1 MTTPSTPSARPMRRR
16 ISSGGPW
23 EERVGYSRAVVV
35 GDRVWVAGTT
45 GTHPDGTVPADV
57 AAQASLA
64 LEVIGRALREAGG
77 ELSDIVAARVYI
89 TRIEEWEAVT
99 TALRSALGDTRP
111 ALTLVQVAGLLLPA
125 HRVEI
130 EVEAV
135 IGSHA

>member
-1 MTTPSTPSARPMRRR
+1 MTSHAKRR

-35 GDRVWVAGTT
+35 GEHVWVAGTT
-45 GTHPDGTVPADV
+45 GTHPDGTVPTDV
-57 AAQASLA
+57 GEQTTLA
-64 LEVIGRALREAGG
+64 LEVIGRALRDAGG
-77 ELSDIVAARVYI
+77 DLGDIVSARVYV

-99 TALRSALGDTRP
+99 TALRTALGETQP

-135 IGSHA
+135 IGSRG

>member
-1 MTTPSTPSARPMRRR
+1 MAGRRR

-35 GDRVWVAGTT
+35 GDLAWVSGTT
-45 GTHPDGTVPADV
+45 GTRPDGTVPKGV
-57 AAQASLA
+57 AEQTSLA
-64 LEVIGRALREAGG
+64 LDIIEGALREAGG
-77 ELSDIVAARVYI
+77 SLADVVAARVYL

-99 TALRSALGDTRP
+99 ETTRP
-111 ALTLVQVAGLLLPA
+111 RLGIARPAMTLVQVAGLLLPA

-135 IGSHA
+135 IGSSSS

>member
-1 MTTPSTPSARPMRRR
+1 MTGRRR

-23 EERVGYSRAVVV
+23 EQRVGYSRAVVV

-45 GTHPDGTVPADV
+45 GTRPDGTVPPTVEEQTA
-57 AAQASLA
+57 LA
-64 LEVIGRALREAGG
+64 LEVIARALTDAGG
-77 ELSDIVAARVYI
+77 SVTDIVAARVYV
-89 TRIEEWEAVT
+89 TRVEEWEAVT
-99 TALRSALGDTRP
+99 TTLRAVLGETRP

-135 IGSHA
+135 IGSGK